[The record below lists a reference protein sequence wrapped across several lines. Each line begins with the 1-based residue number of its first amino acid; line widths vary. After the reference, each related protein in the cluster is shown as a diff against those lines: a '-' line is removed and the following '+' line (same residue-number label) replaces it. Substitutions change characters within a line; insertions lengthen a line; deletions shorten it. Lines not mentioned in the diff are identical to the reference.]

1 MSELQLA
8 LLAIGIG
15 AIVIVYVFGWW
26 QQHRYQSKFG
36 KTFSASVPREDAL
49 YRERVAH
56 VVTTLDVAESPVQQ
70 IMSPVVEDLPEIE
83 AESPLPES
91 VPEAPPETAAISLEL
106 PPVEAVILSTVK
118 DEVCALLD
126 GSSDFVIEL
135 RLAEPSPAG
144 VLDGLWQRKFDFGK
158 PVQVCGLMLV
168 GKQWERAIAESQTLY
183 SQLRIALQLADRGG
197 AISQAKLGDFRDLLA
212 GIALQIKAD
221 VTIPDVAETHRRAVE
236 LDTFCAEVDQMVGL
250 NLVPPGDRQ
259 LTGVAVSQTATAFG
273 MTLEADGAF
282 HALDGQRNTLFTLS
296 NRDNK
301 PFQFHTLETARSK
314 GLTLLLDVPR
324 VSQPVTQ
331 FEHMLETARA
341 FARELQLNVVDDRG
355 VTFENSGLEPI
366 RTQIADVESQMV
378 AQGIVPGSAKARRL
392 FS

>member
-15 AIVIVYVFGWW
+15 AIIVVYVFGWW
-26 QQHRYQSKFG
+26 QQRRYQSRFG
-36 KTFSASVPREDAL
+36 KTFSASMPREDAL

-56 VVTTLDVAESPVQQ
+56 VVTELDITETTATQEAPLIPQ
-70 IMSPVVEDLPEIE
+70 ETEIE
-83 AESPLPES
+83 AAETLPEFT
-91 VPEAPPETAAISLEL
+91 PETLPAEAAEPGI
-106 PPVEAVILSTVK
+106 PPVETVVLPTIK
-118 DEVCALLD
+118 DETCALLD
-126 GSSDFVIEL
+126 GSSDFVIDM

-158 PVQVCGLMLV
+158 PVQVCGLTLS

-183 SQLRIALQLADRGG
+183 QQLRIALQLVDRGG

-212 GIALQIKAD
+212 GIARQIKAD
-221 VTIPDVAETHRRAVE
+221 ATIPDVAETHRRAVE
-236 LDTFCAEVDQMVGL
+236 LDGFCAEVDQMVGV

-259 LTGVAVSQTATAFG
+259 LTGNAISQTASAFG

-282 HALDGQRNTLFTLS
+282 HALDAQRHTLFTLI
-296 NRDNK
+296 NRDSR
-301 PFQFHTLETARSK
+301 PFQYHTLETARSK

-324 VSQPVTQ
+324 VGQPLAQ

-341 FARELQLNVVDDRG
+341 FAREL
-355 VTFENSGLEPI
+355 
-366 RTQIADVESQMV
+366 
-378 AQGIVPGSAKARRL
+378 
-392 FS
+392 

>member
-15 AIVIVYVFGWW
+15 AILVVYLFGWW
-26 QQHRYQSKFG
+26 QQRRYRAKFG
-36 KTFSASVPREDAL
+36 KTFNASMAQEDAL

-56 VVTTLDVAESPVQQ
+56 VVTTLDVAETSRQEVSTP
-70 IMSPVVEDLPEIE
+70 PPEVEEIE
-83 AESPLPES
+83 AADWLPES
-91 VPEAPPETAAISLEL
+91 SSEEVMQTDAVSPEV
-106 PPVEAVILSTVK
+106 PPVETVELPTIK
-118 DEVCALLD
+118 DEACTLLD
-126 GSSDFVIEL
+126 GSSDFVIEIH
-135 RLAEPSPAG
+135 LAEPAPAG
-144 VLDGLWQRKFDFGK
+144 VLEGFWQRKFDFGK
-158 PVQVCGLMLV
+158 TVQVCGLTLA

-183 SQLRIALQLADRGG
+183 QQLRIALQLVDRGG

-212 GIALQIKAD
+212 GIARQIKAD
-221 VTIPDVAETHRRAVE
+221 ATIPDVADTHRRAVE
-236 LDTFCAEVDQMVGL
+236 LDAFCAEVDQMVGV

-259 LTGVAVSQTATAFG
+259 LSGVAISQTALSFG

-296 NRDNK
+296 NRDNR
-301 PFQFHTLETARSK
+301 PFQYHTLETARSK

-324 VSQPVTQ
+324 VSQPLAQ

-355 VTFENSGLEPI
+355 VAFEDSSLAPI
-366 RTQIADVESQMV
+366 RTQIADVESRMV

>member
-15 AIVIVYVFGWW
+15 AIVVVYLLGWW
-26 QQHRYQSKFG
+26 QQRRYQAKFG
-36 KTFSASVPREDAL
+36 NTFSASMPREDAL

-56 VVTTLDVAESPVQQ
+56 VVTELEIAETIAP
-70 IMSPVVEDLPEIE
+70 EDAPLIPQEPEIE
-83 AESPLPES
+83 AAEPLPES
-91 VPEAPPETAAISLEL
+91 PPEILEADTVVREMPPAETVVL
-106 PPVEAVILSTVK
+106 PTVK
-118 DEVCALLD
+118 DETCALLD

-158 PVQVCGLMLV
+158 PVQVCGLTLS
-168 GKQWERAIAESQTLY
+168 GKQWERAIAESQSLY
-183 SQLRIALQLADRGG
+183 QQLRIALQLVDRGG

-212 GIALQIKAD
+212 GIARQIKAD
-221 VTIPDVAETHRRAVE
+221 ATIPDVPEIHRRAVE
-236 LDTFCAEVDQMVGL
+236 LDSFCAEVDQMVGI

-259 LTGVAVSQTATAFG
+259 LTGNAISQTASAFG

-282 HALDGQRNTLFTLS
+282 HALDAQRHTLFTLI
-296 NRDNK
+296 NK
-301 PFQFHTLETARSK
+301 DSRPFQYHTLETARSK

-324 VSQPVTQ
+324 VSQPLAQ

-355 VTFENSGLEPI
+355 VAFEDSSLAPI
-366 RTQIADVESQMV
+366 RTQIAEVESRMA
-378 AQGIVPGSAKARRL
+378 AQDILPGGARARRL

>member
-15 AIVIVYVFGWW
+15 AIVVVYVFGWW
-26 QQHRYQSKFG
+26 QQRRYQSRFG
-36 KTFSASVPREDAL
+36 KTFSASMPREDAL

-56 VVTTLDVAESPVQQ
+56 VVTELDIAETTAPQVAPLIPE
-70 IMSPVVEDLPEIE
+70 ETEIE
-83 AESPLPES
+83 AAEPLPEF
-91 VPEAPPETAAISLEL
+91 PPETLEADTVAPEI
-106 PPVEAVILSTVK
+106 PPVETVVLPTVK
-118 DEVCALLD
+118 DETCALLD
-126 GSSDFVIEL
+126 GTSDFVIEL

-158 PVQVCGLMLV
+158 PVQVCGLTLAV
-168 GKQWERAIAESQTLY
+168 KQWERAIAESQTLY
-183 SQLRIALQLADRGG
+183 EQLRIALQLVDRGG
-197 AISQAKLGDFRDLLA
+197 AISQARLGGFRDLLA
-212 GIALQIKAD
+212 GIARQIKAD
-221 VTIPDVAETHRRAVE
+221 ATIPDVAEIHRRAVE
-236 LDTFCAEVDQMVGL
+236 LDSFCAEVDQMVGV

-259 LTGVAVSQTATAFG
+259 LTGNAIAQTASAFG

-282 HALDGQRNTLFTLS
+282 HALDAQRHTLFTLI
-296 NRDNK
+296 NK
-301 PFQFHTLETARSK
+301 DSRPFQYHTLEAARSK

-324 VSQPVTQ
+324 VSQPLAQ

-355 VTFENSGLEPI
+355 VAFEDSSLAPI
-366 RTQIADVESQMV
+366 RTQISEVESRMV
-378 AQGIVPGSAKARRL
+378 AKGIVPGSANARRL

>member
-15 AIVIVYVFGWW
+15 AIVVVYLFGWW
-26 QQHRYQSKFG
+26 QQRRYQAKFG
-36 KTFSASVPREDAL
+36 NTFSASMPREDAL

-56 VVTTLDVAESPVQQ
+56 VVTELEIAETAAPEVAPLIPQE
-70 IMSPVVEDLPEIE
+70 PEIE
-83 AESPLPES
+83 AAEPLPES
-91 VPEAPPETAAISLEL
+91 PPEIPQVDTVTQEIPPAETVVL
-106 PPVEAVILSTVK
+106 PTVK
-118 DEVCALLD
+118 DETCALLD

-135 RLAEPSPAG
+135 RLVEPSPAG

-158 PVQVCGLMLV
+158 PVQVCGLTLA

-183 SQLRIALQLADRGG
+183 QQLRIALQLVDRGG

-212 GIALQIKAD
+212 GIARQIKAD
-221 VTIPDVAETHRRAVE
+221 ATIPDVTEIHRRAVE
-236 LDTFCAEVDQMVGL
+236 LDSFCAEVDQMVGV

-259 LTGVAVSQTATAFG
+259 LTGNAISQTASAFG

-282 HALDGQRNTLFTLS
+282 HALDAQRHTLFTLI
-296 NRDNK
+296 NK
-301 PFQFHTLETARSK
+301 DSRPFQYHTLETARSK

-324 VSQPVTQ
+324 VSQPLAQ

-355 VTFENSGLEPI
+355 VAFEDSSLAPI
-366 RTQIADVESQMV
+366 RTQIAEVESRMV
-378 AQGIVPGSAKARRL
+378 AQGIAPGGVKARRL

>member
-15 AIVIVYVFGWW
+15 AIVVVYVFGWW
-26 QQHRYQSKFG
+26 QQRRYQSKFG

-56 VVTTLDVAESPVQQ
+56 VVTTLDVAESPVQEA
-70 IMSPVVEDLPEIE
+70 ILPVPEDTAIE
-83 AESPLPES
+83 AEALLPES
-91 VPEAPPETAAISLEL
+91 MPEDIPETAEISSE
-106 PPVEAVILSTVK
+106 PTPVETVVLPTVK

-126 GSSDFVIEL
+126 GSSDFVIEM

-144 VLDGLWQRKFDFGK
+144 VLEGLWQRKFDFGK
-158 PVQVCGLMLV
+158 PVQVCGLTLA

-197 AISQAKLGDFRDLLA
+197 GISQAKLGDFRDLLA
-212 GIALQIKAD
+212 GIARQIKAD
-221 VTIPDVAETHRRAVE
+221 VTIPDVAETHRRAVD

-259 LTGVAVSQTATAFG
+259 LTGVAVSQTAAAFG

-301 PFQFHTLETARSK
+301 PFQYHTLETARSK

-324 VSQPVTQ
+324 VSQPVAQ
-331 FEHMLETARA
+331 FEHMLETSRA

-355 VTFENSGLEPI
+355 VTFENSSLAPI
-366 RTQIADVESQMV
+366 RTQIADVESRMA
-378 AQGIVPGSAKARRL
+378 AQAIVPGSAKARRL